1 MGFKIENKAKFKI
14 EMNFMG
20 RYLIDTN
27 VLISYLRRDKKAISF
42 LDSLEKVVISTISA
56 GEIYQGVR
64 NKKELRLTKDF
75 LSTYCRIISLDE
87 QISGLSLE
95 LLEKYILSRGLLLLD
110 ALIAATA
117 IKYDLTLITSNSKH
131 FEIIKELKVEKW

>member
-1 MGFKIENKAKFKI
+1 
-14 EMNFMG
+14 MNFMG